1 MNFLKKSW
9 KFIVAVVGGIVGL
22 IMLKQFFQ
30 KDLKADA
37 KLQETKLNNAV
48 LEEKKSANSADI
60 KALEESNKKAL
71 EALSNNK
78 KIGSL
83 ETKEVEEYYKKN

>member
-1 MNFLKKSW
+1 MEFLKKTW
-9 KFIVAVVGGIVGL
+9 KVIVAVVGGIVGL

-30 KDLKADA
+30 EDLKADA
-37 KLQETKLNNAV
+37 KLQETKLKNAV

-71 EALSNNK
+71 EDLSNNK
-78 KIGSL
+78 KLGSL
-83 ETKEVEEYYKKN
+83 ETKEVEDYYKKN

>member
-37 KLQETKLNNAV
+37 KLQETKLKDAV

-60 KALEESNKKAL
+60 KALEGSNKRAL
-71 EALSNNK
+71 EDLSNNK
-78 KIGSL
+78 KLGSL
-83 ETKEVEEYYKKN
+83 EAKEVEDYYKKN